1 MDVKGKAKLSPKDE
15 DGNSY
20 LKFTDLKLKFFIGDV
35 KGRLVDTSNVLK
47 SQVFS
52 EYQWILCGFYL

>member
-1 MDVKGKAKLSPKDE
+1 MDVKGKAKLSPKDK

-35 KGRLVDTSNVLK
+35 KGRLVDTSNILK
-47 SQVFS
+47 NQVFS
-52 EYQWILCGFYL
+52 KYQWIPIKIH